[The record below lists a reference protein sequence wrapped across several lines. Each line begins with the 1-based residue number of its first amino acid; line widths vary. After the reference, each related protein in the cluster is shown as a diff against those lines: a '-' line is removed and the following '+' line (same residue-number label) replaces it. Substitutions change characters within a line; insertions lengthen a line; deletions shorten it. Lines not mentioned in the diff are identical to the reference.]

1 MRRSAYLESLFLL
14 RRLVVDHFGRFRSCP
29 GIETC
34 APVIDFDI
42 LIQNAQALVDHE
54 RRQYA
59 TELREAA
66 PHLYHDSG
74 VGVVPC
80 IEKTY
85 RSVVFRLP
93 GRGKRGQ
100 VHEAIVVD
108 GRGVKDPRFGSV
120 PRAKGSAPSDH
131 YTIIAGDWRRGDV
144 AFRVHILLVLPA
156 WTGSWLPWR

>member
-1 MRRSAYLESLFLL
+1 MRESAYLESLIFLW
-14 RRLVVDHFGRFRSCP
+14 RFVVDQLGRFRSCP
-29 GIETC
+29 CSEAC

-54 RRQYA
+54 RRQHA
-59 TELREAA
+59 TKLREAA

-120 PRAKGSAPSDH
+120 PRAKSSAPSDH
-131 YTIIAGDWRRGDV
+131 YTIITGNWRRSGM
-144 AFRVHILLVLPA
+144 AFRVHVLLVFPGRT
-156 WTGSWLPWR
+156 WS